1 MKMLSSTKHTETP
14 KSVLD
19 VIGWKQRAEVMF
31 VLGLQLIVLQVLSD
45 GVWEERHRYL
55 YTAAVVGNQR
65 LLKS

>member
-45 GVWEERHRYL
+45 GV
-55 YTAAVVGNQR
+55 
-65 LLKS
+65 